1 MQEILIILI
10 YSYFLGSI
18 PFGLILTKTFTGKDI
33 RNTGSGN
40 IGATNVL
47 RSSGKVLA
55 VVTLLLDTLK
65 GYLAVAITI
74 NFFPEFTLLSSLI
87 VFIGHIFPV
96 WIKFKG
102 GKGVAT
108 YLGIL
113 LALNYYFFFIFILL
127 WSIIILIFKYASLA
141 SLTSALLI
149 FLLNVYL
156 NGIGQSY
163 SFLIFLLLIIYSH
176 KDNIVRLRTGSEK
189 KINL

>member
-10 YSYFLGSI
+10 YSYLLGSI
-18 PFGLILTKTFTGKDI
+18 PFGLILTKAFTGKDI

-113 LALNYYFFFIFILL
+113 LALNYYFFFIFILS

-149 FLLNVYL
+149 FLFNVYL
-156 NGIGQSY
+156 NGISQSY
-163 SFLIFLLLIIYSH
+163 SFLLFLLLIIYSH

>member
-113 LALNYYFFFIFILL
+113 LALNYYFFFIFILS

-149 FLLNVYL
+149 FLFNVYL
-156 NGIGQSY
+156 NGISQSY
-163 SFLIFLLLIIYSH
+163 SFLLFLLLIIYSH
-176 KDNIVRLRTGSEK
+176 KDNIVRLKAGSEK